1 MEYSKYIII
10 GLLSGL
16 DTWPYFKRLPG
27 TTYPSTFE
35 TWLQAKFHNDEFETW
50 LQAKFQK

>member
-16 DTWPYFKRLPG
+16 DNTWPYFKRLPG
-27 TTYPSTFE
+27 TTYPWIIYIGGDFFDGDIDCE
-35 TWLQAKFHNDEFETW
+35 IFPF
-50 LQAKFQK
+50 